1 MHPDGEE
8 ADSVPAVVEVQEFP
22 VQQEQTQDEPEDAKL
37 FADGEE
43 ESTARDAA
51 PVRLVPID
59 VVYDAMV
66 APMLPGTG
74 HDAGNC
80 MEHAPGVQP
89 ADDEASIETAVVEQ
103 PFPMQ
108 QEQAH

>member
-8 ADSVPAVVEVQEFP
+8 EDSVPAGVEVQEFP
-22 VQQEQTQDEPEDAKL
+22 VQHEQTQDEPEDDEAEL
-37 FADGEE
+37 P
-43 ESTARDAA
+43 ARDAA

-89 ADDEASIETAVVEQ
+89 ADDEAGIETAVVEQ